1 MSETHKAALGQVV
14 KRMRKGKGW
23 TQIQLGQ
30 ECDITR
36 CIILEIEDGT
46 GNPTLSTLCKLS
58 TGLGVGLSEI
68 FCQIERIEEAS
79 W

>member
-1 MSETHKAALGQVV
+1 MSEVTKAALGQVV
-14 KRMRKGKGW
+14 KRIRKGKGW
-23 TQIQLGQ
+23 TQVQLGK

-36 CIILEIEDGT
+36 CVILEIEDGT

-58 TGLGVGLSEI
+58 DGLGVGLSEL
-68 FCQIERIEEAS
+68 FTQVERLTEA